1 MINFKTISETFSGF
15 LEESATVEIGTKNFL
30 ILEIIKINKKIWDL
44 EDIARMK
51 ELGFEKIAETKS
63 EIDKNNQLRNDTIQQ
78 IDKYIQLEFANVDLD
93 DINKYYSES
102 PGMVI
107 DRISIMFIRK
117 FEIQKILELIK
128 EIELKNEYFSKL
140 MVVDEQ
146 IKQIGNFLDKY
157 LEKINNKECYF
168 RIQKAVKIY
177 NDDRVR
183 SYIKDIS
190 NKK

>member
-1 MINFKTISETFSGF
+1 MINFKIISEIFSGF
-15 LEESATVEIGTKNFL
+15 LEESATIEIGTKNFL
-30 ILEIIKINKKIWDL
+30 ILEIIKINKKIWDF

-78 IDKYIQLEFANVDLD
+78 IDKYIQLEFTNVDLD

-146 IKQIGNFLDKY
+146 IKQVGNFLDKY

>member
-1 MINFKTISETFSGF
+1 MINFKIISETFNSF
-15 LEESATVEIGTKNFL
+15 LEESSITETCTKNSL

-51 ELGFEKIAETKS
+51 ELGFEKIAVTKS
-63 EIDKNNQLRNDTIQQ
+63 EIDKNNQLRSDTIQQ
-78 IDKYIQLEFANVDLD
+78 IDKYIELEFKNIDLG

-102 PGMVI
+102 PGMVV

-117 FEIQKILELIK
+117 LEIQKILELIK
-128 EIELKNEYFSKL
+128 EVGLKNEYFSKL
-140 MVVDEQ
+140 VVVDEQ

-177 NDDRVR
+177 NDDRIR
-183 SYIKDIS
+183 LYIKDIS
-190 NKK
+190 SK

>member
-1 MINFKTISETFSGF
+1 MINFKTISETFNGF
-15 LEESATVEIGTKNFL
+15 LEESTTIEMGIKNFL
-30 ILEIIKINKKIWDL
+30 ISEIIRINKKIWDL

-51 ELGFEKIAETKS
+51 ELGFEKIAVTKS

-78 IDKYIQLEFANVDLD
+78 IDKYIELEFTNVDLD

-107 DRISIMFIRK
+107 DRISIMFIRRL
-117 FEIQKILELIK
+117 EIQKILELIK

-140 MVVDEQ
+140 VVVDEQ

-190 NKK
+190 NRK

>member
-1 MINFKTISETFSGF
+1 MISFKIISETFNSF
-15 LEESATVEIGTKNFL
+15 LEGSTTIETGTKNFL
-30 ILEIIKINKKIWDL
+30 ILEIIKINKRIWDL

-51 ELGFEKIAETKS
+51 ELGFEKIAVTKS

-78 IDKYIQLEFANVDLD
+78 IDKYIESEFKNIDLG

-102 PGMVI
+102 PGMVV

-117 FEIQKILELIK
+117 FEIQRILKLIK
-128 EIELKNEYFSKL
+128 EQELKNEYFSKL
-140 MVVDEQ
+140 AVVDEQ
-146 IKQIGNFLDKY
+146 INLIGNFLDRY

-177 NDDRVR
+177 NDERVR

-190 NKK
+190 SK

>member
-1 MINFKTISETFSGF
+1 MINFKIISETFNSF
-15 LEESATVEIGTKNFL
+15 LEESATIEICTNNLL
-30 ILEIIKINKKIWDL
+30 ILEIIKINKKIWSL

-51 ELGFEKIAETKS
+51 ELGSEKIATTKS

-78 IDKYIQLEFANVDLD
+78 IDKYIEHEFTNIDLD

-107 DRISIMFIRK
+107 DRISIMFIRRL
-117 FEIQKILELIK
+117 EIQKILELIK
-128 EIELKNEYFSKL
+128 EIELKNEYSLKL
-140 MVVDEQ
+140 DLVNEQ

-157 LEKINNKECYF
+157 LERINNKECYF
-168 RIQKAVKIY
+168 KIQKAVKIY

-183 SYIKDIS
+183 SYIKNIS
-190 NKK
+190 NKL

>member
-1 MINFKTISETFSGF
+1 MINFKTISETFDGF
-15 LEESATVEIGTKNFL
+15 LEGLTTIELGNKNFL
-30 ILEIIKINKKIWDL
+30 ILEIIKINKMIWDL

-51 ELGFEKIAETKS
+51 ELGFEKIALTKS

-78 IDKYIQLEFANVDLD
+78 IDKYIELELKNVDLG

-117 FEIQKILELIK
+117 LEIQKILKLIK

-140 MVVDEQ
+140 AVVDEQ
-146 IKQIGNFLDKY
+146 IKLIGNFLDRY
-157 LEKINNKECYF
+157 LEKISNKKCYF

-190 NKK
+190 NK